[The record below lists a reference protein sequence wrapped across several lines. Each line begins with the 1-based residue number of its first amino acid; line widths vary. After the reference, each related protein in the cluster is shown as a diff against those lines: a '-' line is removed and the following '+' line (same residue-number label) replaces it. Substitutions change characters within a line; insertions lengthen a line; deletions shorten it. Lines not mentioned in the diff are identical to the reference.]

1 MPANEPLATG
11 FFGVVPYGL
20 VAGGSSERSWRR
32 STRWPRAGIR
42 DFGSVS
48 GIEAASY
55 EVQVEQDVADRAK
68 ELLGELAGS

>member
-1 MPANEPLATG
+1 MSPWRPASSPWSGT
-11 FFGVVPYGL
+11 
-20 VAGGSSERSWRR
+20 GSS
-32 STRWPRAGIR
+32 PGGLGAVLAAIYQVAQGGIR